1 MSGGDQGVTVLHALD
16 GSDQCSIG
24 VAHPG
29 RCVYVDVGLTEPPE
43 TEEQADRANHDQHDP
58 EPLPDFS
65 RHSGYRGCQKCETVG
80 AHQYAMVC
88 QCCGLQQSRFDAP
101 EESDAAYD

>member
-1 MSGGDQGVTVLHALD
+1 MSDHYD
-16 GSDQCSIG
+16 IN
-24 VAHPG
+24 P
-29 RCVYVDVGLTEPPE
+29 TE
-43 TEEQADRANHDQHDP
+43 ADLND
-58 EPLPDFS
+58 ENLFS

-101 EESDAAYD
+101 EYMDESDAAYD